1 VIVEPHEVV
10 ATIVGI
16 ITIIGALLAALGWW
30 IGQKIKDA
38 TYQIQPNTNGG
49 KSLTDLHKKVDS
61 VYVDVS
67 LIKSAV
73 LQLEDDVEKLEQ
85 DVEELK

>member
-1 VIVEPHEVV
+1 MIVEPHEAV

-30 IGQKIKDA
+30 IGQKINDA

-61 VYVDVS
+61 VCLDVTM
-67 LIKSAV
+67 IKSAV
-73 LQLEDDVEKLEQ
+73 IQLEDDIEQLEH

>member
-1 VIVEPHEVV
+1 MEPHEVT
-10 ATIVGI
+10 AMIVGI

-38 TYQIQPNTNGG
+38 TYQIQPGTNGG

-61 VYVDVS
+61 VCLDVAM
-67 LIKSAV
+67 IKSAV
-73 LQLEDDVEKLEQ
+73 IQLEDDMEQLEH

>member
-1 VIVEPHEVV
+1 MIVEPHEVV
-10 ATIVGI
+10 AMIVGI
-16 ITIIGALLAALGWW
+16 LTIIGVLLAALGWW
-30 IGQKIKDA
+30 IGQKIQDA

-61 VYVDVS
+61 VCIDVS

-73 LQLEDDVEKLEQ
+73 IQLEDDIEQLEQ